1 MMAKAF
7 SLSPIHAK
15 LETSSC
21 IVRGK
26 LQMRIIFLLL
36 AILAVGSM
44 ASIGIFIAE
53 QNIVMMFVSILLMIV
68 SMAVG
73 FVLKARLR
81 KQA

>member
-1 MMAKAF
+1 
-7 SLSPIHAK
+7 
-15 LETSSC
+15 
-21 IVRGK
+21 
-26 LQMRIIFLLL
+26 MRIIVLLL